1 MHLEAS
7 DPSFIDA
14 FLPFNAGRNDRL
26 DRIDRLIDWPKVA
39 ALLNGVH
46 AAPEGRPAY
55 PPITMVKI
63 IVLQQW
69 YDASDVGMEEALQDR
84 LSFRRFAELTL
95 TDAVPD
101 HSTIS
106 RFRKKI
112 TERGLARALFAEV
125 NRQLEGKGMLVKRG
139 TLIDATI
146 IEAQARRPQSEAGA
160 RSGTDPD
167 AAWTRKGKKAHFG
180 YKMHIGMDAGSGLVR
195 GVEFTPANV
204 ADTDVADALIMGDE
218 EAVYADKAYESK
230 ERRERLRAQGVKD
243 RIMHRGHKHQT
254 ELPHWQR
261 RRNGLLSKV
270 RAPVEQVFGTLKR
283 SYGYWRVRY
292 MGLMRNEA
300 EALFKALAYNLRRAD
315 GLREGCA
322 VHG

>member
-7 DPSFIDA
+7 DPSFIDI
-14 FLPFNAGRNDRL
+14 LIPSNTGRNDRL

-39 ALLNGVH
+39 ALLDDVH

-55 PPITMVKI
+55 RPVTMVKI

-69 YDASDVGMEEALQDR
+69 YDMSDVGMEEALQDR
-84 LSFRRFAELTL
+84 LAFRRFAELRL

-125 NRQLEGKGMLVKRG
+125 NRQLEERGMLVKRG

-167 AAWTRKGKKAHFG
+167 AAWTKKGKKAHFG
-180 YKMHIGMDAGSGLVR
+180 CRVHIGMDAGSGLVR

-204 ADTDVADALIMGDE
+204 ADTEVADALIMGDE
-218 EAVYADKAYESK
+218 EAVYADKAYESR

-243 RIMHRGHKHQT
+243 RIMHRGRQASD
-254 ELPHWQR
+254 
-261 RRNGLLSKV
+261 GS
-270 RAPVEQVFGTLKR
+270 
-283 SYGYWRVRY
+283 S
-292 MGLMRNEA
+292 
-300 EALFKALAYNLRRAD
+300 ALAAAAERAAV
-315 GLREGCA
+315 EGACSC
-322 VHG
+322 

>member
-1 MHLEAS
+1 MHIETS
-7 DPSFIDA
+7 DPSFIDV
-14 FLPFNAGRNDRL
+14 LISRRAGRNDRI

-39 ALLNGVH
+39 RILNDIH

-55 PPITMVKI
+55 PPLMMVKI

-84 LSFRRFAELTL
+84 LSFRRFAGIPLE
-95 TDAVPD
+95 DAVPD

-106 RFRKKI
+106 RFRKAVV
-112 TERGLARALFAEV
+112 ERGLARELFAEV
-125 NRQLEGKGMLVKRG
+125 NRQLDAQGMMVKRG

-146 IEAQARRPQSEAGA
+146 IEAQARRPQSAAGA

-167 AAWTRKGKKAHFG
+167 AAWTKKGKKVHFG
-180 YKMHIGMDAGSGLVR
+180 YKMHIGMDAGSGLIR

-204 ADTDVADALIMGDE
+204 ADTEVADALIMGDE

-230 ERRERLRAQGVKD
+230 ERRARLRARGVKD
-243 RIMHRGHKHQT
+243 RIMHRGNKHQT

-261 RRNGLLSKV
+261 RRNGLLTKV

-283 SYGYWRVRY
+283 VYGYWQARY

-300 EALFKALAYNLRRAD
+300 EALFKAMAYNLRRAD
-315 GLREGCA
+315 GLRGGCLA
-322 VHG
+322 HG